1 MSEYLD
7 RLKNLTEK
15 LPSFPDIIERH
26 LTKNGKIEQYYEMDE
41 GNCYAVYLHRSGDDI
56 AVHRWFNSKGGK
68 FPKHNH
74 NEKEWIV
81 IYKGSMILHDFRGD
95 HTLKKGDCYYSLP
108 NMHHWAEFPED
119 CKYITITMPAAK
131 EYPNGY

>member
-81 IYKGSMILHDFRGD
+81 IYKGSMILLRCRHCYCYIFTIFRKFSPMVHIG
-95 HTLKKGDCYYSLP
+95 
-108 NMHHWAEFPED
+108 
-119 CKYITITMPAAK
+119 
-131 EYPNGY
+131 